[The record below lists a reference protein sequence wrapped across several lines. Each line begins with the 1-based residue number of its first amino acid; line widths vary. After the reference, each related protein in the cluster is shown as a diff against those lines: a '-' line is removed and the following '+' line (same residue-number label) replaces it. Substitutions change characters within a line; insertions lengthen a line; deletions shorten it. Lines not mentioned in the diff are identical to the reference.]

1 MSPAA
6 KKTRADDR
14 PADER
19 AEELMQ
25 RVVTDGSR
33 MLKRV
38 FGRVREETEDILA
51 EARSMHAGTGSGTRR
66 AKSSGTSSS
75 PKS

>member
-6 KKTRADDR
+6 KKTRTGDR

-51 EARSMHAGTGSGTRR
+51 EARSMHEDTGSGTRS
-66 AKSSGTSSS
+66 AKASSTSSS
-75 PKS
+75 DKS